1 MRTMAVFH
9 LPETSGPSK
18 TLYPSLERLAASGPL
33 EVIVPLPGGAPLP
46 GTVARAYES
55 LATVTPMPYVP
66 LTVPRSVRAA
76 LGLPV
81 RFVRELRAFREHI
94 RRTNPDLA
102 VIATGVLPAA
112 LMASRIEGI
121 PTIVRVA
128 EIFEKGYVHGPVRS
142 FAARAVVLLL
152 RMLSDAIVCSSD
164 AVAAQFGPSG
174 SPLVE
179 TICPGIDPYHAE
191 GDGTRLRSE
200 LGLEDAR
207 PLVAVVGNVTHGR
220 GQDLT
225 ILAMTD
231 ILEKYPTAHL
241 LLAGAPHARPLDIAF
256 ERRLRGLVKSVG
268 VESHVTFAGFV
279 ERVADVYAAADVLVN
294 PARFNEPFGRVAL
307 EGLVARCPVVAARIG
322 AIPEVLRNG
331 EDSLLVPAEDP
342 GAISAAVIRLA
353 SDPELAAKLAERG
366 RERVLREFGMKRVAD
381 DFERIASAITNN
393 ARPSSVVPVTVHE

>member
-1 MRTMAVFH
+1 MAVFH
-9 LPETSGPSK
+9 LSETSGPSK
-18 TLYPSLERLAASGPL
+18 TLYPSLERLAESGPL

-46 GTVARAYES
+46 GTVARSYQA

-76 LGLPV
+76 IGLPL
-81 RFVRELRAFREHI
+81 RFTREFRAFREHI
-94 RRTNPDLA
+94 RRTQPDLA

-112 LMASRIEGI
+112 LMAARLEGI

-128 EIFEKGYVHGPVRS
+128 EIFEKGYVHGPARS
-142 FAARAVVLLL
+142 VGARAVVLLL

-179 TICPGIDPYHAE
+179 TICPGIDPYHGE
-191 GDGTRLRSE
+191 GDTQKVRTE
-200 LGLEDAR
+200 FALGNAH
-207 PLVAVVGNVTHGR
+207 PMVAVVGNVTHAR

-225 ILAMTD
+225 IRAMPK
-231 ILEKYPTAHL
+231 ILESHPDAHL
-241 LLAGAPHARPLDIAF
+241 LLAGAPHARPVDIAF
-256 ERRLRGLVKSVG
+256 ERRLQGLAKSLG

-279 ERVADVYAAADVLVN
+279 ENVADVYAAADILVN

-307 EGLVARCPVVAARIG
+307 EGLVANVPVVAARIG

-342 GAISAAVIRLA
+342 GAISAAVI
-353 SDPELAAKLAERG
+353 KLADDPDMAAQLATNG
-366 RERVLREFGMKRVAD
+366 RARVLREFGMKRVAD

-393 ARPSSVVPVTVHE
+393 ARPSS